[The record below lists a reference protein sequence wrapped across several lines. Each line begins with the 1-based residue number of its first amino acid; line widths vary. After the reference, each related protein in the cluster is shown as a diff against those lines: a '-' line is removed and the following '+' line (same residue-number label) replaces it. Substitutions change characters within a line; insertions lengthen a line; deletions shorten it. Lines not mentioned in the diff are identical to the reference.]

1 MKSFTTQDIE
11 RVLRLSR
18 STIRGLVDAGFVR
31 PKLGPRRSH
40 QFSFQDLIVL
50 RAARSLIES
59 NVPRRRINRAL
70 SDLRKHLPAEVPL
83 SGLNISAVGDRIVVR
98 EGAQQ
103 FQVEDGQ
110 YVLGLDVKVDGG
122 GVLRV
127 IERKAAPVAD
137 PGADEDWFATGLA
150 LESTDASA
158 ALAAYE
164 RAVALD
170 AENAGAW
177 TNWGRLLHELGRIDE
192 ASAVYQR
199 AQAHCAADAVLL
211 FNFGVLLEDS
221 GNVDAALDA
230 YRSALTS
237 DPDFADCHYNVARLY
252 ELAHQPQH
260 ALRHYSRY
268 RRLVAT
274 HARPE

>member
-59 NVPRRRINRAL
+59 KVPRRRINRAL
-70 SDLRKHLPAEVPL
+70 NDLRKHLPAEVPL

-122 GVLRV
+122 GVLHV
-127 IERKAAPVAD
+127 IERKSGPVPD
-137 PGADEDWFATGLA
+137 PGEDGDWFSQALA
-150 LESTDASA
+150 LESSDVSA
-158 ALAAYE
+158 ALGAYE
-164 RAVALD
+164 RAVAVD
-170 AENAGAW
+170 AQNAGAW

-192 ASAVYQR
+192 AAQVYQR
-199 AQAHCAADAVLL
+199 AQEHCGADPVVL
-211 FNFGVLLEDS
+211 FNLGVLLEDS
-221 GNVDAALDA
+221 GRVDAALEA
-230 YRSALTS
+230 YRAALTS
-237 DPDFADCHYNVARLY
+237 NPDFADCHYNAARLY
-252 ELAHQPQH
+252 ELAGQAQH
-260 ALRHYSRY
+260 AIRHYSQY
-268 RRLVAT
+268 RRLA
-274 HARPE
+274 ASQFQSE